1 MGLEGSVQ
9 DPGRQERE
17 PASSRL
23 SSSCPAHD
31 ECVRRST
38 VLERGGIAFEDTK
51 TRLTDPARCARAAG
65 YVRVPTLSG
74 VMSLGPRAEK
84 TGDDKD
90 KGRKQNDEREL
101 GVDS

>member
-1 MGLEGSVQ
+1 VRGL
-9 DPGRQERE
+9 R
-17 PASSRL
+17 
-23 SSSCPAHD
+23 
-31 ECVRRST
+31 
-38 VLERGGIAFEDTK
+38 DTF
-51 TRLTDPARCARAAG
+51 AC
-65 YVRVPTLSG
+65 PTLSG